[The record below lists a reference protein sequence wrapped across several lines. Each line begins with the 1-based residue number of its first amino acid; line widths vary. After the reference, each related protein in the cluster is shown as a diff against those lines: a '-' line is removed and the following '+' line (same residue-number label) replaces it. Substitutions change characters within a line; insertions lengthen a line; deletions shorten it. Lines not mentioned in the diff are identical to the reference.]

1 MCVNDV
7 INLVGE
13 SNILPVSCDI
23 ELANE
28 TPTYAWNISP
38 DSGYVLLNDTENN
51 PTTLLSQN
59 PTISFIE
66 PGSYT
71 LSLSVTTECGT
82 DTHSQTINVLGNPH
96 TKSIDDENLWFY
108 FDRKLASG
116 KLVKFGDMDLLE
128 NNVLI
133 LNFDK
138 YGIVIK
144 KEFFSKEDMKKIKYS
159 EMKTENPVSQDSFV
173 TSFLQSVRQKMYG
186 KRKF

>member
-1 MCVNDV
+1 MLLSLIILNNCQLKDPIKGHGINFLKNRSEKISLNKSNKNDV
-7 INLVGE
+7 I
-13 SNILPVSCDI
+13 
-23 ELANE
+23 
-28 TPTYAWNISP
+28 
-38 DSGYVLLNDTENN
+38 
-51 PTTLLSQN
+51 Q
-59 PTISFIE
+59 
-66 PGSYT
+66 
-71 LSLSVTTECGT
+71 
-82 DTHSQTINVLGNPH
+82 VLGNPH

-108 FDRKLASG
+108 FDRKIASG

-159 EMKTENPVSQDSFV
+159 EMKTENPVTQDSFV

>member
-1 MCVNDV
+1 MFFIFKIKHFKKLIFLSFIFILSNCQFKDPIKGHGINFLKNRSEKISLNKSNKNDV
-7 INLVGE
+7 I
-13 SNILPVSCDI
+13 
-23 ELANE
+23 
-28 TPTYAWNISP
+28 
-38 DSGYVLLNDTENN
+38 
-51 PTTLLSQN
+51 Q
-59 PTISFIE
+59 
-66 PGSYT
+66 
-71 LSLSVTTECGT
+71 
-82 DTHSQTINVLGNPH
+82 VLGNPH

-108 FDRKLASG
+108 FDRKIASG

-159 EMKTENPVSQDSFV
+159 EMETNNPVTQESFV
-173 TSFLQSVRQKMYG
+173 SSFLQSVRQKMYG

>member
-1 MCVNDV
+1 MFFIFKIKHFKKLIFLSLIFILSNCQFKDPIKGHGINFLKNRSEKISLNKSNKNDV
-7 INLVGE
+7 I
-13 SNILPVSCDI
+13 
-23 ELANE
+23 
-28 TPTYAWNISP
+28 
-38 DSGYVLLNDTENN
+38 
-51 PTTLLSQN
+51 Q
-59 PTISFIE
+59 
-66 PGSYT
+66 
-71 LSLSVTTECGT
+71 
-82 DTHSQTINVLGNPH
+82 VLGNPH

-108 FDRKLASG
+108 FDRKIASG

-159 EMKTENPVSQDSFV
+159 EMKTENPVSKQSFV
-173 TSFLQSVRQKMYG
+173 ATFLQSVRQKMYG